1 MAFMSAQLVALAQRL
16 VDLDNEASGVRA
28 AMLKL
33 LSNGHDAAAAEA
45 KPGPTQPG
53 HKPGVP
59 PQTNKQRLE
68 TAARAETQIIE
79 LLKAQP
85 MGPAEL
91 ARMTGA
97 RRGTVD
103 DRLRRLKA
111 KGLVTRGEDGWAA
124 IV

>member
-1 MAFMSAQLVALAQRL
+1 
-16 VDLDNEASGVRA
+16 
-28 AMLKL
+28 MLRL
-33 LSNGHDAAAAEA
+33 LSNGSDPHPPE
-45 KPGPTQPG
+45 PTPRPTQPG
-53 HKPGVP
+53 HKPGSR
-59 PQTNKQRLE
+59 PQTNQARLE
-68 TAARAETQIIE
+68 AGGRAETQIIE

-85 MGPAEL
+85 MGLAEV